1 MKLETYGLEN
11 SQEVGASGG
20 GYAGQHK
27 ADDVGHDFE
36 DDDPPRIVGLNAC
49 LLRLLR
55 VGQDGFDL
63 LFAEFNFHNVKILR
77 VNGLVLGLSSFP
89 V

>member
-20 GYAGQHK
+20 GYAGQYQTDNIGDH
-27 ADDVGHDFE
+27 FE
-36 DDDPPRIVGLNAC
+36 DDDPPRIVGFDSG

-63 LFAEFNFHNVKILR
+63 LFTEFNFHTARGLGVYRFAGLR
-77 VNGLVLGLSSFP
+77 FWD
-89 V
+89 

>member
-1 MKLETYGLEN
+1 MKHETYGLEN

-20 GYAGQHK
+20 GYAGEDE
-27 ADDVGHDFE
+27 ADDVGDHFE
-36 DDDPPRIVGLNAC
+36 DDDPPRIVGLNTC

-63 LFAEFNFHNVKILR
+63 LFAEFNFHNARVLR
-77 VNGLVLGLSSFP
+77 VNGLVLGWSSFP

>member
-1 MKLETYGLEN
+1 MKHETYSLEN

-20 GYAGQHK
+20 GYAG
-27 ADDVGHDFE
+27 E
-36 DDDPPRIVGLNAC
+36 
-49 LLRLLR
+49 
-55 VGQDGFDL
+55 DGFDL
-63 LFAEFNFHNVKILR
+63 LLAEFNFHNVKVLR

>member
-20 GYAGQHK
+20 GYAGQYQT
-27 ADDVGHDFE
+27 DDVGDHFE
-36 DDDPPRIVGLNAC
+36 DDEPPRIVGLNAC

-63 LFAEFNFHNVKILR
+63 LFAEFNFHNARVLR
-77 VNGLVLGLSSFP
+77 VNGSVLGIELFP
-89 V
+89 M